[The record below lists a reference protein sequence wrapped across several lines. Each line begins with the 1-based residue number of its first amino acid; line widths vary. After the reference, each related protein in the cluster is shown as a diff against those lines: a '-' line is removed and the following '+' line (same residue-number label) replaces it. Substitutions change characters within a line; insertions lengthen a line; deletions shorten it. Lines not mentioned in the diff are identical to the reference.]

1 MQKHGTMIIY
11 LAQDI
16 TFKCHDHPTLHNVT
30 WQSSDIWITQRE
42 VTRLLQRSYNWT
54 CSMYHSV
61 IVLQTKRIPEFTATI
76 CDICINSGRPE
87 HEPAQ
92 IAISARYSNPSAVTE
107 EYCFGAIWGNTCW
120 IWPGNDQWG
129 LNVVHLPS
137 KCIVQKSDS
146 GPKALISWGECSKK
160 WCFGFSLNP
169 GNVDR
174 RSSLCSAT
182 QEINGLFCMFWCHSQ
197 FNYIFKQHQNSPWTL
212 SFWDIMHGNI

>member
-1 MQKHGTMIIY
+1 M
-11 LAQDI
+11 LNVP
-16 TFKCHDHPTLHNVT
+16 FCHCFTDKKNPRVH
-30 WQSSDIWITQRE
+30 
-42 VTRLLQRSYNWT
+42 SYNLWYLHKFWETRAWT
-54 CSMYHSV
+54 STDSH
-61 IVLQTKRIPEFTATI
+61 I
-76 CDICINSGRPE
+76 CTVFKS
-87 HEPAQ
+87 
-92 IAISARYSNPSAVTE
+92 ISCHRGIL
-107 EYCFGAIWGNTCW
+107 FGAIWGNTCW

-212 SFWDIMHGNI
+212 SFWDIMHGKI